1 MNTYLYLLFVLFV
14 LSSVGMAVAIQQD
27 LKPSTKPTNLRWV
40 KWIVLMALLALIDT
54 TLIITA

>member
-14 LSSVGMAVAIQQD
+14 LSSVGMTVAIQQD
-27 LKPSTKPTNLRWV
+27 LKLSTKPTNLRWV